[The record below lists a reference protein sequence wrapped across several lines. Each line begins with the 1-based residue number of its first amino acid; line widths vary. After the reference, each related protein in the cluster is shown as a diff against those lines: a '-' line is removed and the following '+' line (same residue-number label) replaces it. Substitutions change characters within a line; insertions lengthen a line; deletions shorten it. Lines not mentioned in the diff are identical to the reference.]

1 MQEPRNPFLAPSGT
15 QPTGQEPADI
25 EPHYVTVEQD
35 ARNLAVAS
43 LVCGIVSLVIR
54 ASHRH

>member
-1 MQEPRNPFLAPSGT
+1 MQESHNPFLVPSRT
-15 QPTGQEPADI
+15 QPTEQEPTDV

-35 ARNLAVAS
+35 ARNLAVAN